1 MNYLAHLLLAE
12 DSDDARLGALLGDFM
27 AGGRPLDAS
36 PTVWREI
43 RVHRR
48 IDSYTDAHPILQPL
62 RAHFPQGR
70 RRYAGIA
77 LDVYFDHLLAR
88 DWPQHH
94 ARPLSDFAAEVY
106 ALLMHRLPELPSRL
120 QAIAPQMA
128 AQDWLG
134 SYRHRSSV
142 DQALQRIAGRLTR
155 GEGLVACLPLLSAH
169 EAEIEAAFGRFLPEL
184 REFVVSERA
193 RLRVDAW
200 EIPP

>member
-12 DSDDARLGALLGDFM
+12 DSDDARLGALLGDFV
-27 AGGRPLDAS
+27 AGSRPLDAS

-43 RVHRR
+43 LVHRR
-48 IDSYTDAHPILQPL
+48 IDSYTDAHPILQAL
-62 RAHFPQGR
+62 RTRFPQGR

-77 LDVYFDHLLAR
+77 LDVHFDHLLAR

-94 ARPLSDFAAEVY
+94 AQPLAEFTAGVY
-106 ALLMHRLPELPSRL
+106 ALLGKRLSDLPPRL

-142 DQALQRIAGRLTR
+142 DQALRRIAGRLTR
-155 GEGLVACLPLLSAH
+155 GEGLIDCLPLLSAH

-184 REFVVSERA
+184 RAFVLSERA
-193 RLRVDAW
+193 RLRA
-200 EIPP
+200 ET